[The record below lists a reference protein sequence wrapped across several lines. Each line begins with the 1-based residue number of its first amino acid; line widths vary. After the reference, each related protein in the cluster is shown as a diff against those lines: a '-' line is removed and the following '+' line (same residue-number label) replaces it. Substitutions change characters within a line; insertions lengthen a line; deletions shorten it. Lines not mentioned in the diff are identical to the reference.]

1 MPAALS
7 PQPVDSNGISTSLHN
22 YADDYIYPA
31 HLLDGAKYQ
40 HCILTLLVRFNDIL
54 DPQKIKES
62 LSRLLEI
69 GDWKKLGGRFRT
81 KVRDP
86 PGMYNESC
94 GTNCLEQ
101 GKGLEIHVPKH
112 FSATRPA
119 FRFAHEVCDCSIVE
133 HPLGRQLPDPAGDG
147 VSLSAPLDDLRRCG
161 HGPDFP
167 TTMADMIDQD
177 APQLCFKV
185 LSFTDATVFATTFSH
200 CTWDIS
206 GVQGFMKS
214 LQLVLDGREDEVPP
228 MLGAS
233 TDILADIASQ
243 YEGRHPEDGL
253 LLNMSCKKKE
263 REQSPLQDAP
273 LEERIIRVPLDI
285 VERLRSRVADED
297 LMEGEDNLMT
307 YQSDELFMALIV
319 KQIAKAQLTPRPL
332 KLLNIINAR
341 LVVPRIANAKGIYAQ
356 NLVLLAPQILS
367 HETTTGP
374 MGQIVHFQR
383 HCLAQSAVPENI
395 VRSLHTVLRAIEAD
409 VDITALTDN
418 GEAEP
423 LLINNLVRL
432 STYIDVDLS
441 SAVIRQGE
449 DSATRRNGLGTP
461 DFCYL
466 TLPDNSYG
474 MMRVTTLGSYNGNG
488 YWMFG
493 ELPFR
498 AWELIYEALEELEL

>member
-7 PQPVDSNGISTSLHN
+7 PQPVGSNGTSTSLHN
-22 YADDYIYPA
+22 YSDDYIYPV

-86 PGMYNESC
+86 PSMYNESC
-94 GTNCLEQ
+94 GTNYLEQ

-133 HPLGRQLPDPAGDG
+133 HPLRRQLPDPAGDR

-185 LSFTDATVFATTFSH
+185 LSFTDATVLATTFSH

-243 YEGRHPEDGL
+243 YEGSQPEDGL
-253 LLNMSCKKKE
+253 LLNMSCKKE
-263 REQSPLQDAP
+263 RGQSPLRDAP

-297 LMEGEDNLMT
+297 PMEDEDNLMT
-307 YQSDELFMALIV
+307 YQLDELFMALIV

-341 LVVPRIANAKGIYAQ
+341 LVMPRIAKAKGIYGQ

-374 MGQIVHFQR
+374 MGQIVHCQR

-395 VRSLHTVLRAIEAD
+395 VRSLHTVLRAIEAN

-432 STYIDVDLS
+432 STFIDVDLS

-488 YWMFG
+488 CWMFG
-493 ELPFR
+493 ELPSR